1 MTIGKQHKELK
12 GRLGEEKL
20 EQTTEFVYLGGLI
33 TEDEQCSRNI
43 NVELALHLCCLKKNN
58 GIILPHGGNM
68 ESRKQTDMGGKV
80 KQDLAEE
87 DMDMSVALD
96 TI

>member
-1 MTIGKQHKELK
+1 MTIGKQQKELK

-43 NVELALHLCCLKKNN
+43 NVELALHLCCLKTNN
-58 GIILPHGGNM
+58 GIIWREHG
-68 ESRKQTDMGGKV
+68 V
-80 KQDLAEE
+80 EE
-87 DMDMSVALD
+87 TNRHGWKSE
-96 TI
+96 TRSCR